1 MRAVFCLV
9 ALVALLLA
17 GARAQMP
24 PPPTCTVFSPTVY
37 ASNATAAG
45 TVFTTAASCPSSD
58 VAMCNCIV
66 HASTVNN
73 VQYGATNTRVV
84 DGDTCTCT
92 FVTLRDTP
100 AHVLSFDNCVACA

>member
-1 MRAVFCLV
+1 MRLV
-9 ALVALLLA
+9 LWLAALLLLV
-17 GARAQMP
+17 GAHAQMP
-24 PPPTCTVFSPTVY
+24 PLPSCTEFSPTVY

-73 VQYGATNTRVV
+73 VQYGASNTRVV

-92 FVTLRDTP
+92 FTALRDTP
-100 AHVLSFDNCVACA
+100 ANILSFDNCVVCAE